1 MRRMFRAG
9 LFICAALGIAAPSI
23 ADEAPA
29 RSRVGTVTRLVKLF
43 LDREAALATAIR
55 SGDATSLGAMLAD
68 DFELRIGPR
77 AANPIPRADW
87 MREVLRTREPGG
99 EAGRMAVH
107 DLGTAAIVSFTQDG
121 PSGPMFVVDVWRG
134 QGGAEWKLAVRY
146 ASPVGASA
154 FVIPGAGPEEKE
166 IPKKY

>member
-1 MRRMFRAG
+1 
-9 LFICAALGIAAPSI
+9 
-23 ADEAPA
+23 
-29 RSRVGTVTRLVKLF
+29 
-43 LDREAALATAIR
+43 
-55 SGDATSLGAMLAD
+55 
-68 DFELRIGPR
+68 
-77 AANPIPRADW
+77 
-87 MREVLRTREPGG
+87 
-99 EAGRMAVH
+99 MAVH